1 MENKYNQDT
10 VLLTRLSDPPQ
21 HLFCQTIPRLLV
33 CSVLYN
39 VLMETL
45 HSKCKYRFAYA
56 HSTTLICNGEKV
68 RRHRDGIA
76 KDCQVNQQSKEHPK
90 SKQKE
95 GGHKRKKEEKQQLKC
110 MRSKKCY
117 HMCTY
122 KREIRKKR
130 LQSLNHQDATSL
142 VFLQDT
148 LKGKYKLPALEVA
161 VILNSTHNKNA
172 RFNFCFVFELK
183 LFLKGIP
190 SKTATRTILN
200 NCVQTSKPSC

>member
-33 CSVLYN
+33 CSVHYN

-45 HSKCKYRFAYA
+45 RSKCKYRFAYA

-68 RRHRDGIA
+68 RRQRDGIA

-122 KREIRKKR
+122 KREIRKKKTPKFK
-130 LQSLNHQDATSL
+130 SLRS
-142 VFLQDT
+142 
-148 LKGKYKLPALEVA
+148 YISLEVA

-190 SKTATRTILN
+190 SKTETRTSLN
-200 NCVQTSKPSC
+200 NFVQTSKPSC